1 MGSCC
6 NNSVP
11 MRNSAPL
18 QSVPYVCK
26 SLETPCFTLHCAGA
40 MSEQLQ
46 CQAANTGGGA
56 APGGAKPKPV
66 FDVTATAEV
75 AAPLLQ
81 LSKEAVEFSYI
92 HADGQQPLV
101 MQEPLEVR

>member
-1 MGSCC
+1 
-6 NNSVP
+6 
-11 MRNSAPL
+11 
-18 QSVPYVCK
+18 
-26 SLETPCFTLHCAGA
+26 